1 MAWEAKLA
9 GHPFLD
15 YSQLADANAAKG
27 ELREAG
33 WSSCRVAQEGCKMHQ
48 LLIYGMT

>member
-27 ELREAG
+27 ELREAAD
-33 WSSCRVAQEGCKMHQ
+33 VAQEGCKMHQ